1 MKLCDL
7 LVSSYENV
15 DIYDYEKCNYI
26 LIIIVNL
33 SLVNAYI
40 MNESKCKI
48 NKLHRVYNAFIWVQL
63 YHYQLKLIV
72 ITVKANDNVPTQV
85 IMSNQTFSDKML
97 TRASID

>member
-7 LVSSYENV
+7 LVNSYENV
-15 DIYDYEKCNYI
+15 DIYDYE
-26 LIIIVNL
+26 IIKYSNSIANL
-33 SLVNAYI
+33 SMVNAYI

-48 NKLHRVYNAFIWVQL
+48 NKVPRVYNAFIWAQL
-63 YHYQLKLIV
+63 YHYQLKSIV